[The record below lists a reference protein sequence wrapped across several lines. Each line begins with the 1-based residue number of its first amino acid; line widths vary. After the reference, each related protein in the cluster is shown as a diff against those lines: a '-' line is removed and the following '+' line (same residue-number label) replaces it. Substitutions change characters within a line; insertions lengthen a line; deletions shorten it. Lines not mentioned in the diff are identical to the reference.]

1 MNRKF
6 FVSAAFMALLSVTGC
21 ASGRIHEKSYLR
33 AVSVSGNQLVFSLF
47 NIDGVIVGAGDD
59 MHSARRS
66 AELIGGKPIFTGY
79 TELVIVDGEDS
90 LGVLGNMLREWK
102 LSPSCRVVCSEN
114 GEELLRSN
122 DAELLIG
129 ITDQAVKQG
138 IAPPCDIIAVLG
150 ELCHDGQ
157 AETAELHSDGT
168 VGSCVIR

>member
-90 LGVLGNMLREWK
+90 LGVLGNMLRES
-102 LSPSCRVVCSEN
+102 SPSTITSSVSLTARTLSAFSE
-114 GEELLRSN
+114 
-122 DAELLIG
+122 I
-129 ITDQAVKQG
+129 
-138 IAPPCDIIAVLG
+138 C
-150 ELCHDGQ
+150 
-157 AETAELHSDGT
+157 
-168 VGSCVIR
+168 